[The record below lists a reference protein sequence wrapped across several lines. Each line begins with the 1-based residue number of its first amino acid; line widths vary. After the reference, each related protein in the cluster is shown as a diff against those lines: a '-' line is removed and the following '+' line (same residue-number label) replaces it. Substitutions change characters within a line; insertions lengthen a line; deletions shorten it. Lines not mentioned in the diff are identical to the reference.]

1 MDVSDEGYEGFIL
14 RKISSAK
21 FEKYE
26 KDTSSTF
33 TELISV
39 KYVLISFDS
48 ILKNQ
53 SVQVILDNSSACR
66 IYQCCSKP
74 RLQSFALDSISN

>member
-1 MDVSDEGYEGFIL
+1 MAILTLWWVYPRPLTSYLLFMDVSDEGYEGFIL

-33 TELISV
+33 TELIAV
-39 KYVLISFDS
+39 KYVLTSFDS

-53 SVQVILDNSSACR
+53 SVQVNLDKSSAC
-66 IYQCCSKP
+66 
-74 RLQSFALDSISN
+74 